1 MTVTPDTFPLDLVE
15 KYNRPGPRY
24 TSYPTAPHF
33 TEAFGPSDYL
43 SVVEEANDGPHGDLS
58 LYVHL
63 PFCRQLCYY
72 CACHM
77 RVTQQRETIAR
88 YLDYVKREIDLVAER
103 VAPWRRVVQI
113 HWGGG
118 TPTYLAPEEI
128 GRLMHHLQQRFYV
141 APGAEI
147 SIEADPRGL
156 TEAHVAVAHQVGFN
170 RISFGVQDFD
180 PETQEAINRVQPV
193 DLVAQATAWA
203 RQYGFQGVSYDLVY
217 GLPHQSVDR
226 FRRTVRKVIALAPDR
241 ISLFSY
247 AHVPWK
253 KRHQQVID
261 EEALPTPREKLRILL
276 STIEQ
281 LTRDGG
287 YRYLGMDHFARPEDS
302 LARAKEAGTMQRNFQ
317 GYSTHAGSELYGFG
331 VSAISQLDG
340 AYAQNELGLDRYYA
354 ALDDDQLATKRGYRL
369 NADDRLRRH
378 VIMRIMCDRT
388 LNIPAVERRFDIDF
402 HTTFADALE
411 DLDALVADGLV
422 TVTPE
427 RITVTDRGQFF
438 IRNVAMP
445 FDAYLRRQ
453 TTRAKQPRYSQTV

>member
-1 MTVTPDTFPLDLVE
+1 MSVSRDAFPLELVE

-33 TEAFGPSDYL
+33 SDAFGPEDYRT
-43 SVVEEANDGPHGDLS
+43 SIEAANAGPHGDLS

-63 PFCRQLCYY
+63 PFCQQLCYY

-77 RVTQQRETIAR
+77 RVTQQREAIVR

-141 APGAEI
+141 APGAEV

-180 PETQEAINRVQPV
+180 PETQEAIHRVQPV
-193 DLVAQATAWA
+193 EQVAQATAWA
-203 RQYGFQGVSYDLVY
+203 RKYGFQGVSYDLVY
-217 GLPHQSVDR
+217 GLPHQTVER
-226 FRRTVRKVIALAPDR
+226 FRRTVDQVTTLAPDR
-241 ISLFSY
+241 VSLFSY

-253 KRHQQVID
+253 KRHQQMIAED
-261 EEALPTPREKLRILL
+261 ALPAPREKLRILL
-276 STIEQ
+276 ATIEQ
-281 LTRDGG
+281 LTEAGG
-287 YRYLGMDHFARPEDS
+287 YRYIGMDHFARPGDS
-302 LARAKEAGTMQRNFQ
+302 LAQAQEAGTMQRNFQ
-317 GYSTHAGSELYGFG
+317 GYSTHAGSEVYGFG

-340 AYAQNELGLDRYYA
+340 AYAQNELSLNRYYA
-354 ALDDDQLATKRGYRL
+354 ALDDDRPATMRGCLL

-388 LNIPAVERRFDIDF
+388 LSIPSVERRFGIDF
-402 HTTFADALE
+402 AAYFADALR
-411 DLDALVADGLV
+411 DLEPLVADDLV
-422 TVTPE
+422 TVSPE

-445 FDAYLRRQ
+445 FDAYLRDK
-453 TTRAKQPRYSQTV
+453 TASTQPRYSQTV